1 MLYKTKGLVLNT
13 INYND
18 KYVLVQVFTESF
30 GRVTYMVSKAKGR
43 NSKAPRS
50 LFSPLAVLDLEV
62 EHQASRDIQRVR
74 EARSEFYL
82 YDISADLSKTS
93 MAFFLSEFL
102 SRVLRDTNDS
112 QLLFSFLEQSVQILE
127 MTDKS
132 IANYHLIFML
142 KLSHFLGF
150 YPNLEEYREN
160 DLFDMINGE
169 FVSFQPLHRHFLNRY
184 DSKALSMLARISYEN
199 MHKFA
204 FSRHDRLNIINRM
217 LEYYRLHLYDF
228 PALKSLDIL
237 HELF

>member
-1 MLYKTKGLVLNT
+1 MLHKTKGLVLST

-18 KYVLVQVFTESF
+18 KYVLVQIFTEQF

-43 NSKAPRS
+43 NQKAPKS

-62 EHQASRDIQRVR
+62 EHQATRDIQRVR
-74 EARSEFYL
+74 EARPQLHLF
-82 YDISADLSKTS
+82 DISANLNKTS

-112 QLLFSFLEQSVQILE
+112 KLLYNFLEQSVQILE

-132 IANYHLIFML
+132 IANFHLVFML
-142 KLSHFLGF
+142 KLTHFMGF
-150 YPNLEEYREN
+150 YPNLEEYTQN
-160 DLFDMINGE
+160 DLFDMMNGE
-169 FVSFQPLHRHFLNRY
+169 FVPYQPLHRHFINSY
-184 DSKALSMLARISYEN
+184 DSRSLSMLARITFEN

-204 FSRHDRLNIINRM
+204 FSRQDRINIINRM

-228 PALKSLDIL
+228 PALKSLDVL

>member
-1 MLYKTKGLVLNT
+1 MLHKTKGLVLNT

-18 KYVLVQVFTESF
+18 KYVLVQIFTESF
-30 GRVTYMVSKAKGR
+30 GRITYMVSKAKGK
-43 NSKAPRS
+43 NSKAPKS

-62 EHQASRDIQRVR
+62 EHQASRDIQRIR
-74 EARSEFYL
+74 EARPELYL
-82 YDISADLSKTS
+82 YDISSDMSKTS

-112 QLLFSFLEQSVQILE
+112 RLLFNFLEQSVQILE

-132 IANYHLIFML
+132 IANYHLVFML
-142 KLSHFLGF
+142 KLSHFMGF
-150 YPNLEEYREN
+150 YPNLEEYTDN

-169 FVSFQPLHRHFLNRY
+169 FVTYQPLHRHFLNRY
-184 DSKALSMLARISYEN
+184 DSKTLSLLARISYEN

-204 FSRHDRLNIINRM
+204 FSRQDRINIINRM
-217 LEYYRLHLYDF
+217 LEYYRLHLHDF

>member
-1 MLYKTKGLVLNT
+1 MLHKTRGLVINT

-18 KYVLVQVFTESF
+18 KYMLVQIFTESF
-30 GRVTYMVSKAKGR
+30 GRITYMVSKAKSR
-43 NSKAPRS
+43 NSKVPKS

-62 EHQASRDIQRVR
+62 EHQASRDIQRIR
-74 EARSEFYL
+74 EARAEAYL
-82 YDISADLSKTS
+82 YGVMGDMGKTS

-102 SRVLRDTNDS
+102 SRVLKDTSDS
-112 QLLFSFLEQSVQILE
+112 RLLYSFLEQSVQVLD

-132 IANYHLIFML
+132 IANYHLVFML

-150 YPNLEEYREN
+150 YPNLEEYREH

-169 FVSFQPLHRHFLNRY
+169 FVTYQPMHKHFLNRY
-184 DSKALSMLARISYEN
+184 DSKALSLLARISYEN
-199 MHKFA
+199 MHRFI
-204 FSRHDRLNIINRM
+204 FSRQDRITIINRI

-228 PALKSLDIL
+228 PALKSLDVL

>member
-18 KYVLVQVFTESF
+18 KYVLVQIFTESF
-30 GRVTYMVSKAKGR
+30 GRITYMVSKAKGK
-43 NSKAPRS
+43 NTKAPKS

-74 EARSEFYL
+74 EARPELYL
-82 YDISADLSKTS
+82 YDISGDLSKTS

-132 IANYHLIFML
+132 IANYHLVFML

-150 YPNLEEYREN
+150 YPNLEEYGER
-160 DLFDMINGE
+160 DLFDMMNGE
-169 FVSFQPLHRHFLNRY
+169 FVSVQPLHKHFLNRY
-184 DSKALSMLARISYEN
+184 DSKALSLLARISYEN

-204 FSRHDRLNIINRM
+204 FSRQDRINIINRM

-228 PALKSLDIL
+228 PTLKSLDIL

>member
-1 MLYKTKGLVLNT
+1 
-13 INYND
+13 
-18 KYVLVQVFTESF
+18 
-30 GRVTYMVSKAKGR
+30 MVSKAKGK
-43 NSKAPRS
+43 NTKAPKS

-74 EARSEFYL
+74 EARPELYL

-112 QLLFSFLEQSVQILE
+112 QLLFSFLEQSVQVLE

-132 IANYHLIFML
+132 IANYHLVFML
-142 KLSHFLGF
+142 KLSHFMGF
-150 YPNLEEYREN
+150 YPNLEEYREH
-160 DLFDMINGE
+160 DLFDMMNGE
-169 FVSFQPLHRHFLNRY
+169 FVSYQPLHRHFINGY

-204 FSRHDRLNIINRM
+204 FSRQDRINIINRI

-228 PALKSLDIL
+228 PTLKSLDIL